1 MYYLEDAYGMTL
13 SGRERERVKE
23 TTAKRDTNTKERR
36 AHSRTY
42 IFHPIDL
49 FSLSHLNSR
58 ETFFFSVKIR
68 RLVSFDI

>member
-36 AHSRTY
+36 AHSRTR
-42 IFHPIDL
+42 DL
-49 FSLSHLNSR
+49 SLSLIVIEECN
-58 ETFFFSVKIR
+58 
-68 RLVSFDI
+68 